1 MASNLLRLSS
11 ANVYDNALRN
21 LNSRQSSLSSL
32 QENLSAGKRVL
43 RPSDDP
49 TAAAQAERA
58 LTRISRIQTE
68 QRALDLQRNSLALS
82 ESTLAD
88 ATALIQNFRDL
99 TVAAGNGANSPLERE
114 TLAKQMTAVRD
125 QIFALA
131 NRRDTNGL
139 PLFAGLGSALAPF
152 TTSIDGTP
160 PDPDYAFDGLPGQ
173 MSATETSVPFVL
185 DGRATWMDVPETN
198 GVFNVSLGTNT
209 VTGLPNSGK
218 VYSNIGQV
226 TNPTLAATEGYD
238 FTVNFAVAADGTKTY
253 TVTNNGTGA
262 VGAATPY
269 VEGQSIVMG
278 GITIVARGVP
288 NDGDTL
294 EINAN
299 DPNPG
304 NRPSIFG
311 VLDRAIAGMYNPGT
325 STGADSTSANF
336 NHQLAISL
344 AQIDSS
350 LEKVQRSRSEA
361 GDLLNRADRIQNNQ
375 EQRSVQLQSDRSKAE
390 DLDMIQGIA
399 DFQNQQTGYEAAL
412 KSYAQIQQLSLFK
425 FI

>member
-1 MASNLLRLSS
+1 MASNILRLSS

-32 QENLSAGKRVL
+32 QENLSSGKRVL

-139 PLFAGLGSALAPF
+139 PLFSGLGSALAPF
-152 TTSIDGTP
+152 TTSIDGAP
-160 PDPDYAFDGLPGQ
+160 PDPDYTFDGLPGQ

-198 GVFNVSLGTNT
+198 GVFNVALGTNT

-218 VYSNIGQV
+218 VYTDIGQV
-226 TNPTLAATEGYD
+226 SNPTLAATEGYD
-238 FTVNFAVAADGTKTY
+238 YTVNFAVAADGTKTY
-253 TVTNNGTGA
+253 TVTNNGTGV
-262 VGAATPY
+262 VGAVTPY

-299 DPNPG
+299 DPNPS

-325 STGADSTSANF
+325 TTGANSTSANF

-390 DLDMIQGIA
+390 DLDMIQGVA